1 MSKKYDTVSDCSSAK
16 NCGNVVDCSKDCR
29 DEVPMDC
36 TSAIDSSLEDCNG
49 QCSCKNKK
57 K

>member
-16 NCGNVVDCSKDCR
+16 NCGNMVDCSKDCR

-49 QCSCKNKK
+49 QCGCKNKK